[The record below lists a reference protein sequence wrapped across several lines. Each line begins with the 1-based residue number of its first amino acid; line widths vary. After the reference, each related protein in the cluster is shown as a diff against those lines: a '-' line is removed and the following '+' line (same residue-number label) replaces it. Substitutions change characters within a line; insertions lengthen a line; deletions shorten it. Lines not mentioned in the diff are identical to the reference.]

1 MSDTHKHVKRT
12 LKNRHKASVGNSG
25 LDIVKEHSQRKNN
38 DKKKKTTI
46 EAQKYR
52 WTVIKTDTQ
61 IHREKYNT
69 LATKATQEPIGRGI
83 HRDTHIDTSL
93 PKTFS

>member
-38 DKKKKTTI
+38 DKKKK
-46 EAQKYR
+46 K
-52 WTVIKTDTQ
+52 IKKDD
-61 IHREKYNT
+61 N
-69 LATKATQEPIGRGI
+69 
-83 HRDTHIDTSL
+83 
-93 PKTFS
+93 